1 MEQLITA
8 IDKILAESQPSS
20 FSVYSSVETQE
31 LLNVPF
37 TKPTLICV
45 LDGRKE
51 VGQDPKVTCTAGN
64 FIVFGDGFGVDM
76 RNIPSNDTYFAV
88 LIEFEKQD
96 FADFHSSHSKK
107 ARLFVGSIE
116 QTLQLALQQ
125 FVEWTCVTPQSLW
138 HLRRRELLH
147 LLVQLGYTQ
156 ITSMASAPGLTQQI
170 HDIIRRHL
178 PDDITVESVGKSLGM
193 SESTL
198 RRKLNSEGTHFQT
211 LKNDIVLGKGL
222 HLLQSTDKPINFIAM
237 ECGYQSQSRFTE
249 RFKQKFGLTPSELRK
264 TRMTE

>member
-1 MEQLITA
+1 MQQLITA
-8 IDKILAESQPSS
+8 INKVSTGRQPSS
-20 FSVYSSVETQE
+20 FSVYTSVETQE
-31 LLNVPF
+31 ILNVPF

-45 LDGRKE
+45 LSGKKE
-51 VGQDPKVTCTAGN
+51 IGQDPKVECTAGN

-76 RNIPSNDTYFAV
+76 RNIPNNDTYFAM

-96 FADFHSSHSKK
+96 FADFNSAHSKT
-107 ARLFVGSIE
+107 ARLFVGNIE
-116 QTLQLALQQ
+116 QTMLLALLQ
-125 FVEWTCVTPQSLW
+125 FVEWTRVTPQSLW
-138 HLRRRELLH
+138 HQRRRELLH

-170 HDIIRRHL
+170 HDIIRRNL

-198 RRKLNSEGTHFQT
+198 RRKLNSEGTHFQS

-222 HLLQSTDKPINFIAM
+222 HLLQSTDKSIHFIAM

-249 RFKQKFGLTPSELRK
+249 RFKQTFGLTPSELRK